1 MHGAIKLKMVYSII
15 AACKAFSLLYCRMI
29 HKVFCFFFN
38 TNTND
43 KAWQVRIQPLLW
55 KAINVLSLI
64 LFFFVSNQGVFS
76 SLCILIPF
84 PCFRFP
90 SPTLFNGWILFMS
103 GCSTQRKYVTF
114 LCYRNGRDCQLF
126 ERATFLCP
134 DLNYSYCTFLPYAR
148 LYAKHVTYYRIE
160 FYQQCD
166 EVVELSFFLPVE
178 KLKPVK
184 LNKCD
189 KVYKPCDQSCMSLC
203 DPLDYNLQG
212 PFLHGIS

>member
-1 MHGAIKLKMVYSII
+1 MHGAIKLQNGLQYHSCMQGIFLFFTVGWFIKCFVSFSIQTQMTRPDKLEFNLY
-15 AACKAFSLLYCRMI
+15 CEKLSTFSLSY
-29 HKVFCFFFN
+29 FF
-38 TNTND
+38 
-43 KAWQVRIQPLLW
+43 L
-55 KAINVLSLI
+55 
-64 LFFFVSNQGVFS
+64 VSNQGAFS

-134 DLNYSYCTFLPYAR
+134 DLNYSYYTFLPYAR

-160 FYQQCD
+160 FYQQWD
-166 EVVELSFFLPVE
+166 EVVQLSSF
-178 KLKPVK
+178 
-184 LNKCD
+184 
-189 KVYKPCDQSCMSLC
+189 YQSRNWSLW
-203 DPLDYNLQG
+203 
-212 PFLHGIS
+212 S